1 MQPNQSNGRRSGSNP
16 CLCLD
21 YRQPAVSMLQFI
33 EKRLPISQKMRYYD
47 TELKLVIP
55 QNAARQFRQAT
66 SSELNT
72 ALTDKEEALRLHHLL
87 YESTIPLQH
96 TQ

>member
-1 MQPNQSNGRRSGSNP
+1 
-16 CLCLD
+16 
-21 YRQPAVSMLQFI
+21 MLQFI

-72 ALTDKEEALRLHHLL
+72 ALADKEEH
-87 YESTIPLQH
+87 YDSIISSTG
-96 TQ
+96 